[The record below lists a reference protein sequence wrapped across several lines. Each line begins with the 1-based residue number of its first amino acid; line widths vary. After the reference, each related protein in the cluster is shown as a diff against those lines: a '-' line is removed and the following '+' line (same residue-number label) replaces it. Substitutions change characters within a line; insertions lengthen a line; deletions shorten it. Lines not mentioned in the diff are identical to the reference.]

1 MSGPLSQSRSRVVR
15 AGALYF
21 ALVFGAGFMLGSIRV
36 PFLVPRLGERTAEL
50 LEAPVMLAII
60 FFASRYIVRRFDL
73 TVQAS
78 ILVGLLALAL
88 LVGTELLLGAAMGR
102 TLTDR
107 DPVSGSVFL
116 ASLILYALLPWLQA
130 RKRETIRL

>member
-1 MSGPLSQSRSRVVR
+1 MSGPLSQSRSQVVR